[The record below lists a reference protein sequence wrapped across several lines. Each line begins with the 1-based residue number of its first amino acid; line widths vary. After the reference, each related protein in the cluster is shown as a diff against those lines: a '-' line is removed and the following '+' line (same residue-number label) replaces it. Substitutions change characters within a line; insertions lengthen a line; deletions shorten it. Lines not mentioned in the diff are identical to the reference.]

1 MQDRMHHQVEVS
13 GETATLY
20 VAGVFGA
27 HNVSTLLEVCRAL
40 PARVRTLRLD
50 LRAVG
55 TMSADATGAVRL
67 LLRHWREDRCG
78 EFRLSTSFLMAT
90 CSIIEAPPAPPGPA
104 RCDWTGGMRNEAL
117 TATYL

>member
-1 MQDRMHHQVEVS
+1 MQDRMHHQLEVS

-20 VAGVFGA
+20 VAGMLGD
-27 HNVSTLLEVCRAL
+27 HSVSTLLEVCRAL

-55 TMSADATGAVRL
+55 TMSAEATGAVRL
-67 LLRHWREDRCG
+67 LLRHWREERHG
-78 EFRLSTSFLMAT
+78 EFRLSTSFLLAT
-90 CSIIEAPPAPPGPA
+90 CSEVEAPPALPA
-104 RCDWTGGMRNEAL
+104 PTRRDSTGGIRNDAL